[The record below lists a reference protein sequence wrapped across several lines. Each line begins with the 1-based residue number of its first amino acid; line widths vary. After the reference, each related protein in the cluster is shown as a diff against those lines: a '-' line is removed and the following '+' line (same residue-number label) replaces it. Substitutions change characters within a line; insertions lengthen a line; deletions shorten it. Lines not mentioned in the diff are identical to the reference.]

1 MPEFPA
7 TLIEK
12 REIARETCEFKFA
25 KPKGFDFK
33 PGQFMTLILPDLD
46 PKVPKG
52 NRRSM
57 SIASSPTDEYVAFG
71 MRMGTSAFKQRIDKL
86 QPGEE
91 ISMMGPFGQF
101 VMPEDESVPLVFL
114 AGGIGITPFLS
125 MIKYCADTEAK
136 RNLTLIY
143 CNSCIINSSYL
154 PELEELD
161 KQYDELRYLPTMTDL
176 EHLEHEWKGTT
187 GLITADMIKKE
198 IKDYTKPLYM
208 IVGPPGMV
216 EAMVAMLKEIG
227 LPEKQIVIEKFTGY

>member
-1 MPEFPA
+1 MPEFPI

-33 PGQFMTLILPDLD
+33 PGQFMTMILPDLD
-46 PKVPKG
+46 PKVAKG

-101 VMPEDESVPLVFL
+101 VMPEDESMPLVFL

-125 MIKYCADTEAK
+125 MIKYCADTKSK
-136 RNLTLIY
+136 RDLTLIY

-154 PELEELD
+154 PELEEVAQRSPNLH
-161 KQYDELRYLPTMTDL
+161 YLPTMTDL
-176 EHLEHEWKGTT
+176 EHIEHEWKGAT
-187 GLITADMIKKE
+187 GLITAELIQKE
-198 IKDYTKPLYM
+198 ITDYMKPLYM

-216 EAMVAMLKEIG
+216 EAMVAMLKEMG